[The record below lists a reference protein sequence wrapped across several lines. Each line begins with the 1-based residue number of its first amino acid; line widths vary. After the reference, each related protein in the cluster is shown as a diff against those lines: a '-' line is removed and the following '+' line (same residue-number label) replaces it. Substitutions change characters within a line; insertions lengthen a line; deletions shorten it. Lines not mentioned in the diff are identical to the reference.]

1 MSGLWDITDRR
12 SCCCGSILTDLV
24 IAAVLVDGVANCRR
38 WRVIAVAKLTTVLI
52 ATVTANSC

>member
-1 MSGLWDITDRR
+1 MSGLRDITDRR

-38 WRVIAVAKLTTVLI
+38 WRVIAVANLTTVPI
-52 ATVTANSC
+52 AIVAANRC